1 MSGHLKALLR
11 GLRAPLVALYGSRLR
26 GVYLYDSYARG
37 DYDAESDVDV
47 LVVLDDFESYGAEVD
62 RTAELAAGLSLEYG
76 VSISQVF
83 LRERDW
89 LRGDSPFLRNVRDE
103 AIAA

>member
-1 MSGHLKALLR
+1 MSGDVKTLLRELKA
-11 GLRAPLVALYGSRLR
+11 GLAALYGRSLQA
-26 GVYLYDSYARG
+26 VYVYGSYARG

-47 LVVLDDFESYGAEVD
+47 LVVLDDFTSYGAEVD
-62 RTAELAAGLSLEYG
+62 RTAELAAALSLRYG

-83 LRERDW
+83 LRQQEW
-89 LRGDSPFLRNVRDE
+89 LTGDSPFLRGVREE